1 MSNYII
7 PVEDFKKF
15 LDENKNFIPYYI
27 FAKLSIFAEDY
38 FVNEVNEV
46 KEDKTEDNKL
56 VREAKKHFKTFM
68 DADYVDSWMEHNK
81 TFLDKLNE
89 IANKKKHF
97 NILKEVEPIFN
108 DIRENS
114 KSFVKKYTKK
124 KTDSKPT
131 RIRDFKCYD
140 MISENGNKIVHWG
153 LITKDGE
160 YEGFGSKGVA
170 IAKKLQ
176 EDGILEAGELA
187 HIKNIHNFCKAYG
200 KNS

>member
-15 LDENKNFIPYYI
+15 LDENKNFIPHYTSG
-27 FAKLSIFAEDY
+27 KLSIFAADY
-38 FVNEVNEV
+38 FVNDVNEE
-46 KEDKTEDNKL
+46 KQEDNEL
-56 VREAKKHFKTFM
+56 IRDTKKHFKTFM

-89 IANKKKHF
+89 IKDKNGNFFDK
-97 NILKEVEPIFN
+97 IKESEPIFN
-108 DIRENS
+108 EIRENS
-114 KSFVKKYTKK
+114 KSFFEKYTKK

-140 MISENGNKIVHWG
+140 MISENGNKIVYWW

-187 HIKNIHNFCKAYG
+187 HIKNIHNFCKEYG